1 MAEQK
6 KESLADDACEKILSL
21 IIGENIA
28 SATSKK
34 VQNKEEM
41 KDEVVSNSS
50 LALTSIK
57 SDWSSVRDP
66 REALAMQMGDF
77 AC

>member
-1 MAEQK
+1 M
-6 KESLADDACEKILSL
+6 SL
-21 IIGENIA
+21 IIGEHIA
-28 SATSKK
+28 TAATKK
-34 VQNKEEM
+34 VQSKEEM

-57 SDWSSVRDP
+57 SDWSSVKDP